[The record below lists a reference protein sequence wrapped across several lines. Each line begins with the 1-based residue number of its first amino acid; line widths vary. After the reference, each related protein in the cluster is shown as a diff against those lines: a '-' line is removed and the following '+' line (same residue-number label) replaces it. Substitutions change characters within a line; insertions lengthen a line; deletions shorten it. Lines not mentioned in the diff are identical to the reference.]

1 MLNNNSARC
10 SIQSGSLSGSTPW
23 RAVPRFDFLGGG
35 EGGKAE
41 LSGLRTEGRVSL
53 AGSLRERIHGTQGD
67 RSWDAEKSL
76 VQIRAM
82 ESLDHW
88 PHTAQDGLAGPR
100 WLIICTASPFDG
112 ATVPRSLSQ
121 LYSVIRKIK
130 RGGG

>member
-76 VQIRAM
+76 VRSRAM
-82 ESLDHW
+82 ESPHHW
-88 PHTAQDGLAGPR
+88 PRMDPPRRSAGLDGSLFCTDRHGESVRWRHTAE
-100 WLIICTASPFDG
+100 T
-112 ATVPRSLSQ
+112 LSQ
-121 LYSVIRKIK
+121 
-130 RGGG
+130 